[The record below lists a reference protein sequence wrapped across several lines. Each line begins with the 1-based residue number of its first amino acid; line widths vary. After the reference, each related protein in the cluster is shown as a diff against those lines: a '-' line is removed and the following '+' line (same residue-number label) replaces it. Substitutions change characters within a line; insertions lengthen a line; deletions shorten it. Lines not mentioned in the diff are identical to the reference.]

1 VAGTH
6 DFNSLEWHSGA
17 ANEGFASYYA
27 AVAWN
32 QTQELNCTYV
42 LHRWNDWNLDG
53 VDNDTRVF
61 SCEGAVPGE
70 SDAED
75 YAGQFCGAA
84 SNQGTQ
90 LDWMRFFWD
99 LDNKEGLNTTDIV
112 DMWVVSSPDT
122 WTSTGIGSGAG
133 YPSFELEAAADQ
145 LGFGTAWNNQESNG
159 SLR

>member
-1 VAGTH
+1 
-6 DFNSLEWHSGA
+6 
-17 ANEGFASYYA
+17 
-27 AVAWN
+27 
-32 QTQELNCTYV
+32 
-42 LHRWNDWNLDG
+42 
-53 VDNDTRVF
+53 
-61 SCEGAVPGE
+61 
-70 SDAED
+70 
-75 YAGQFCGAA
+75 
-84 SNQGTQ
+84 
-90 LDWMRFFWD
+90 MRFFWD